1 MDFARTLAAFFK
13 PVHPPTE
20 DKPGNALGHLGRYR
34 LHKQIGQ
41 GAMGAVW
48 AAEDPVLSR
57 LVALKTVNV
66 DLSPEERARF
76 EDTFLYEARAAA
88 KLNHP
93 SIVTVYDAG
102 KVKEGPYIA
111 MELLEGE
118 DLKTMMARGVP
129 MSPGRASDI
138 ISRVADA
145 LEYAHS
151 VGIVHRDIKPANIY
165 LVGRKTPKVLD
176 FGIAQFAR
184 SHTSIMA
191 DQKLLGS
198 PGYMAPELIEG
209 GRADNRSDI
218 FSLGVVFYE
227 LLTGKAPFFGD
238 QLQDLLNAICKA
250 SPVPPHQVNPD
261 VPLEVSMIVGK
272 ALAKKP
278 EDRYQRAG
286 DFAADL
292 RRWATTARVRKL
304 LQQQSAE
311 NSATQEIVRKKRRS
325 LRLGVGVAGAL
336 VAATVVFWLLHV
348 GLPSYSSE
356 PVVVAGSTVT
366 RPSTVTRTPKIA
378 VPPVGANVA
387 LEPAPAPV
395 EPAED
400 PAKLLAAAQAAKE
413 AAEKRKAE
421 REKRDQAKLLAL
433 AAKAAPAESA
443 APANGTVSLAVSPWG
458 EVVVD
463 GARKGLSPP
472 LTQLTL
478 PAGKHTIE
486 VRNSDFEPFVTTV
499 EVEGEKTVRIRH
511 KFGS

>member
-13 PVHPPTE
+13 PVHPPQE

-57 LVALKTVNV
+57 SVALKTVNV

-118 DLKTMMARGVP
+118 DLKTMMARGDL
-129 MSPGRASDI
+129 MSPSRASDI

-151 VGIVHRDIKPANIY
+151 IGIVHRDIKPANIF
-165 LVGRKTPKVLD
+165 LVGRKIPKVLD

-184 SHTSIMA
+184 SHTSMMA

-250 SPVPPHQVNPD
+250 APVPPHQVNPD

-292 RRWATTARVRKL
+292 RRWATTTRVRKL
-304 LQQQSAE
+304 LQQQTAE
-311 NSATQEIVRKKRRS
+311 NSATQEFVRKKRRS
-325 LRLGVGVAGAL
+325 LWLGGSLAAVL
-336 VAATVVFWLLHV
+336 VAATAIFWLLNV
-348 GLPSYSSE
+348 GLLGPGNEPAVVTGSTMPRPSAVTRA
-356 PVVVAGSTVT
+356 PKIVVPQVGVNVVAEAP
-366 RPSTVTRTPKIA
+366 PS
-378 VPPVGANVA
+378 
-387 LEPAPAPV
+387 

-400 PAKLLAAAQAAKE
+400 PARLLAAAQAAKE
-413 AAEKRKAE
+413 TADKRKAE
-421 REKRDQAKLLAL
+421 REKREQAKALAL
-433 AAKAAPAESA
+433 AAKAAPAE
-443 APANGTVSLAVSPWG
+443 PALPVTGVVSLAVSPWG
-458 EVVVD
+458 EVVVN

-472 LTQLTL
+472 LTQLSL

-486 VRNSDFEPFVTTV
+486 IRNSDFEPLITTV
-499 EVEGEKTVRIRH
+499 EVEGDKTVRIRH